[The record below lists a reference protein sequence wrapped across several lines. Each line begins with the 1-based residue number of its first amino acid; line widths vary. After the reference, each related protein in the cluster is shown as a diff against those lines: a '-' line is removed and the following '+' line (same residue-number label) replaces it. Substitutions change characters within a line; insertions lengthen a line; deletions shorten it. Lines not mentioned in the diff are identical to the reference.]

1 MDSTLISTRP
11 DEGTLSLS
19 RARRAALGS
28 FAGAVVDWYDFLL
41 YGITAAL
48 VFNREF
54 FPQVSPA
61 MGTLAAFATF
71 GVGFLFRPLGGVIFG
86 HFGDRLGR
94 KRMLML
100 TVWMMG
106 IATALIGILP
116 SFSTIGW
123 WAPILLVTLRAI
135 QGFAVGGEWG
145 GAALLSVESAPKN
158 KKAFYSSGVQV
169 GYGVG
174 LLLSTGLVSLISMMT
189 TDEQFLSWGW
199 RIPFLFSIVLVLG
212 ALWVRNGM
220 EESAE
225 FEQQQHNQAAAK
237 KRIPVIEALLRH
249 PGAFL
254 KIIALRLC
262 ELLTMYIVTAF
273 ALNYSTQNMG
283 LPRELFL
290 NIGLL
295 VEKEGRMP
303 IKAVWMMGIA
313 TALIGILPS
322 FSTIGWC
329 APILLVTLRAIQGFA
344 VGGEWGGA
352 ALLSVES
359 APKNKK
365 AFYSSG
371 VQVGYGVGLLLSTG
385 LVSLISMMTTDEQF
399 LSWGWRIPFLF
410 SIVLVL
416 GALWVRNGMEESAEF
431 EQQQHNQ
438 AAAKKRIPV
447 IEALLRH
454 PGAFLKIIALRLCEL
469 LTMYIVT
476 AFALNYSTQNMGL
489 PRELFLNIGLL
500 VGGLSCLTIP
510 CFAWLADRFGRR
522 RVYITGALIGTLSA
536 FPFFMALEAQSIF
549 WIVFFSIML
558 ANIAHDMVVCVQQ
571 PMFTEMFGASYRYSG
586 AGVGYQVA
594 SVVGGGFTPFI
605 AAALITYFAGNWHSV
620 AIYLLAGCLI
630 SAMTALLMKDN
641 QRA

>member
-1 MDSTLISTRP
+1 MDTTLASSSP
-11 DEGTLSLS
+11 DGAIPSLH

-54 FPQVSPA
+54 FPQISPA

-86 HFGDRLGR
+86 HFGDKLGR

-106 IATALIGILP
+106 IATALIGLLP
-116 SFSTIGW
+116 SFAVIGW
-123 WAPILLVTLRAI
+123 WAPVLLVTLRAV

-145 GAALLSVESAPKN
+145 GAALLSVESAPAR

-174 LLLSTGLVSLISMMT
+174 LLLSTGLVSLISTLT

-212 ALWVRNGM
+212 ALWVRNRM
-220 EESAE
+220 DESAE
-225 FEQQQHNQAAAK
+225 FEQQRQQPAE
-237 KRIPVIEALLRH
+237 KRRLPVMDALIRH

-273 ALNYSTQNMG
+273 ALSYSTQN
-283 LPRELFL
+283 L
-290 NIGLL
+290 
-295 VEKEGRMP
+295 
-303 IKAVWMMGIA
+303 
-313 TALIGILPS
+313 
-322 FSTIGWC
+322 
-329 APILLVTLRAIQGFA
+329 
-344 VGGEWGGA
+344 
-352 ALLSVES
+352 
-359 APKNKK
+359 
-365 AFYSSG
+365 
-371 VQVGYGVGLLLSTG
+371 
-385 LVSLISMMTTDEQF
+385 
-399 LSWGWRIPFLF
+399 
-410 SIVLVL
+410 
-416 GALWVRNGMEESAEF
+416 
-431 EQQQHNQ
+431 
-438 AAAKKRIPV
+438 
-447 IEALLRH
+447 
-454 PGAFLKIIALRLCEL
+454 
-469 LTMYIVT
+469 
-476 AFALNYSTQNMGL
+476 GL

-500 VGGLSCLTIP
+500 VGGISCLTIP

-522 RVYITGALIGTLSA
+522 RVYITGALTGALST
-536 FPFFMALEAQSIF
+536 FPFFMALEAQSVF
-549 WIVFFSIML
+549 WIVVFAILL

-605 AAALITYFAGNWHSV
+605 AAALVTFSGGDWHSV
-620 AIYLLAGCLI
+620 AIYLLAGCLL
-630 SAMTALLMKDN
+630 SAATCLVMKP
-641 QRA
+641 AAT

>member
-1 MDSTLISTRP
+1 MDSTLTSTRP
-11 DEGTLSLS
+11 QDETPSLN

-54 FPQVSPA
+54 FPQISPA

-71 GVGFLFRPLGGVIFG
+71 GVGFLFRPLGGMIG

-116 SFSTIGW
+116 SFATIGW
-123 WAPILLVTLRAI
+123 WAPVLLVILRAV

-145 GAALLSVESAPKN
+145 GAALLSVESAPEN

-174 LLLSTGLVSLISMMT
+174 LLLSTGLVSLISTLT

-199 RIPFLFSIVLVLG
+199 RIPFLFSIILVLG

-225 FEQQQHNQAAAK
+225 FEQQKQETPPAK
-237 KRIPVIEALLRH
+237 KRLPVMEALSRH

-254 KIIALRLC
+254 KIIGLRLC

-273 ALNYSTQNMG
+273 ALNYSTQN
-283 LPRELFL
+283 L
-290 NIGLL
+290 
-295 VEKEGRMP
+295 
-303 IKAVWMMGIA
+303 
-313 TALIGILPS
+313 
-322 FSTIGWC
+322 
-329 APILLVTLRAIQGFA
+329 
-344 VGGEWGGA
+344 
-352 ALLSVES
+352 
-359 APKNKK
+359 
-365 AFYSSG
+365 
-371 VQVGYGVGLLLSTG
+371 
-385 LVSLISMMTTDEQF
+385 
-399 LSWGWRIPFLF
+399 
-410 SIVLVL
+410 
-416 GALWVRNGMEESAEF
+416 
-431 EQQQHNQ
+431 
-438 AAAKKRIPV
+438 
-447 IEALLRH
+447 
-454 PGAFLKIIALRLCEL
+454 
-469 LTMYIVT
+469 
-476 AFALNYSTQNMGL
+476 GL

-571 PMFTEMFGASYRYSG
+571 PMFTGMFGAGYRYSG

-594 SVVGGGFTPFI
+594 SVV
-605 AAALITYFAGNWHSV
+605 AAGSLPLSPPHWSPSPMGTG
-620 AIYLLAGCLI
+620 
-630 SAMTALLMKDN
+630 TALPFTCW
-641 QRA
+641 QAA

>member
-1 MDSTLISTRP
+1 MDSSLISTP
-11 DEGTLSLS
+11 SAEDNTPPLN

-86 HFGDRLGR
+86 HFGDLLGR

-116 SFSTIGW
+116 SFAAIGW
-123 WAPILLVTLRAI
+123 WAPVLLVLLRAI

-145 GAALLSVESAPKN
+145 GAALLSVESAPEN

-174 LLLSTGLVSLISMMT
+174 LLLSTGLVSLISYLT

-225 FEQQQHNQAAAK
+225 FEQLKQQAPEEK
-237 KRIPVIEALLRH
+237 KRLPVMEALARH

-273 ALNYSTQNMG
+273 ALNYSTQN
-283 LPRELFL
+283 L
-290 NIGLL
+290 
-295 VEKEGRMP
+295 
-303 IKAVWMMGIA
+303 
-313 TALIGILPS
+313 
-322 FSTIGWC
+322 
-329 APILLVTLRAIQGFA
+329 
-344 VGGEWGGA
+344 
-352 ALLSVES
+352 
-359 APKNKK
+359 
-365 AFYSSG
+365 
-371 VQVGYGVGLLLSTG
+371 
-385 LVSLISMMTTDEQF
+385 
-399 LSWGWRIPFLF
+399 
-410 SIVLVL
+410 
-416 GALWVRNGMEESAEF
+416 
-431 EQQQHNQ
+431 
-438 AAAKKRIPV
+438 
-447 IEALLRH
+447 
-454 PGAFLKIIALRLCEL
+454 
-469 LTMYIVT
+469 
-476 AFALNYSTQNMGL
+476 GL

-500 VGGLSCLTIP
+500 VGGISCLTIP

-522 RVYITGALIGTLSA
+522 RIYITGALIGTLSA
-536 FPFFMALEAQSIF
+536 FPFFMALESQSIF

-571 PMFTEMFGASYRYSG
+571 PMFTGMFGAGYRYSG

-605 AAALITYFAGNWHSV
+605 AAALVTFSGGDWHNV

-630 SAMTALLMKDN
+630 SAGTALLMKDK
-641 QRA
+641 QHA

>member
-1 MDSTLISTRP
+1 MDTTLASSSP
-11 DEGTLSLS
+11 DGATPSLN

-54 FPQVSPA
+54 FPQISPA

-86 HFGDRLGR
+86 HFGDKLGR

-116 SFSTIGW
+116 SFAAIGW
-123 WAPILLVTLRAI
+123 WAPVLLVTLRAV

-145 GAALLSVESAPKN
+145 GAALLSVESAPAR

-174 LLLSTGLVSLISMMT
+174 LLLSTGLVSLISTLT

-212 ALWVRNGM
+212 ALWVRKGM
-220 EESAE
+220 DESAE
-225 FEQQQHNQAAAK
+225 FEQQRQQPAE
-237 KRIPVIEALLRH
+237 KRRLPVMDALIRH

-273 ALNYSTQNMG
+273 ALSYSTQN
-283 LPRELFL
+283 L
-290 NIGLL
+290 
-295 VEKEGRMP
+295 
-303 IKAVWMMGIA
+303 
-313 TALIGILPS
+313 
-322 FSTIGWC
+322 
-329 APILLVTLRAIQGFA
+329 
-344 VGGEWGGA
+344 
-352 ALLSVES
+352 
-359 APKNKK
+359 
-365 AFYSSG
+365 
-371 VQVGYGVGLLLSTG
+371 
-385 LVSLISMMTTDEQF
+385 
-399 LSWGWRIPFLF
+399 
-410 SIVLVL
+410 
-416 GALWVRNGMEESAEF
+416 
-431 EQQQHNQ
+431 
-438 AAAKKRIPV
+438 
-447 IEALLRH
+447 
-454 PGAFLKIIALRLCEL
+454 
-469 LTMYIVT
+469 
-476 AFALNYSTQNMGL
+476 GL

-500 VGGLSCLTIP
+500 VGGISCLTIP

-522 RVYITGALIGTLSA
+522 RVYITGALTGALST
-536 FPFFMALEAQSIF
+536 FPFFMALEAQSVF
-549 WIVFFSIML
+549 WIVVFAILL

-605 AAALITYFAGNWHSV
+605 AAALVTFSGGDWHSV
-620 AIYLLAGCLI
+620 AIYLLAGCLL
-630 SAMTALLMKDN
+630 SAATALLMK
-641 QRA
+641 QASS

>member
-1 MDSTLISTRP
+1 MDTTLASPSP
-11 DEGTLSLS
+11 DGTAPLLH

-54 FPQVSPA
+54 FPQISPA

-86 HFGDRLGR
+86 HFGDKLGR

-116 SFSTIGW
+116 SFATIGW
-123 WAPILLVTLRAI
+123 WAPVLLVTLRAV

-145 GAALLSVESAPKN
+145 GAALLSVESAPAR

-174 LLLSTGLVSLISMMT
+174 LLLSTGLVSLISTLT

-212 ALWVRNGM
+212 ALWVRKGM
-220 EESAE
+220 DESAE
-225 FEQQQHNQAAAK
+225 FEQQRQQSAE
-237 KRIPVIEALLRH
+237 KRRLPVMDALIRH

-273 ALNYSTQNMG
+273 ALSYSTQN
-283 LPRELFL
+283 L
-290 NIGLL
+290 
-295 VEKEGRMP
+295 
-303 IKAVWMMGIA
+303 
-313 TALIGILPS
+313 
-322 FSTIGWC
+322 
-329 APILLVTLRAIQGFA
+329 
-344 VGGEWGGA
+344 
-352 ALLSVES
+352 
-359 APKNKK
+359 
-365 AFYSSG
+365 
-371 VQVGYGVGLLLSTG
+371 
-385 LVSLISMMTTDEQF
+385 
-399 LSWGWRIPFLF
+399 
-410 SIVLVL
+410 
-416 GALWVRNGMEESAEF
+416 
-431 EQQQHNQ
+431 
-438 AAAKKRIPV
+438 
-447 IEALLRH
+447 
-454 PGAFLKIIALRLCEL
+454 
-469 LTMYIVT
+469 
-476 AFALNYSTQNMGL
+476 GL

-500 VGGLSCLTIP
+500 VGGISCLTIP

-522 RVYITGALIGTLSA
+522 RVYITGALTGALST
-536 FPFFMALEAQSIF
+536 FPFFMALEAQSIV
-549 WIVFFSIML
+549 WIVVFAILL

-605 AAALITYFAGNWHSV
+605 AAALVTFSGGDWHSV
-620 AIYLLAGCLI
+620 AIYLLAGCLLS
-630 SAMTALLMKDN
+630 SATALLMK
-641 QRA
+641 QASS